1 MSATTAAPDQ
11 GGWPDETATGRPA
24 AVSRQHDRFAASEDA
39 ALAALELTWSDV
51 GYHAFSADG
60 GPWCAVS
67 SAGEVLTGGTP
78 NELDREIQAHWE
90 AMQ

>member
-1 MSATTAAPDQ
+1 M
-11 GGWPDETATGRPA
+11 GRPA
-24 AVSRQHDRFAASEDA
+24 TASGQHDPFAVDEDA
-39 ALAALELTWSDV
+39 ALAALELTWSGA

-78 NELDREIQAHWE
+78 DELDRKIRAHWE
-90 AMQ
+90 TMQ